1 MMEIWRSRK
10 KLRAMRIATKM
21 TSCLNCIT
29 PKVNLSNNID
39 SLDIFTMISR
49 SRLD

>member
-29 PKVNLSNNID
+29 LKVDLSTNID
-39 SLDIFTMISR
+39 SFNILTMNSK
-49 SRLD
+49 SRLE